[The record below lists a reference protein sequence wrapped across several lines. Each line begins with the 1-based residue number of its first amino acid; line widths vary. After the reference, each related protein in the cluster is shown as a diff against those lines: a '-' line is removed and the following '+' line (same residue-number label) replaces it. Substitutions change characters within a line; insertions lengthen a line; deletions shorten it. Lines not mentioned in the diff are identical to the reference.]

1 MPILD
6 IAMPL
11 ALLVVSTAALFL
23 SKRTEGKL
31 KTTFEKRELRTRD
44 VVMLVVMIV
53 VAISIMASVSII
65 DPGQIFQN
73 ILLVVFLFSYSLLLF
88 IFSYL
93 FSDMKQRNAQM
104 FSLGFVIAGLFA
116 GTISLLEPFVD
127 GLTLYRV
134 LAFYGLAVFALTST
148 IVEVKKRGVQERLYI
163 AVLPPTLFALLF
175 LFFNVVYEGTPV
187 WYPILL
193 DAFALTFAVLII
205 LYLGSL
211 FTWKTTLIF
220 AALLTV
226 VDMILVLGTGTMV
239 TAAQQFTGLGL
250 PVLVHLP
257 NVPLIAAQ
265 EGYVSFFGFAPRGL
279 GVGDFFFAGILALQ
293 TFKKYGK
300 KVAYIAV
307 IGMTISFAIFEA
319 FLPEILV
326 LLEPLLQREIGG
338 FPGTLMI
345 ITGWLPVVV
354 WKVLSHRRQNNQD
367 REIDLKNRK

>member
-1 MPILD
+1 MPTLD

-11 ALLVVSTAALFL
+11 ALLVISTVALLL

-31 KTTFEKRELRTRD
+31 KTTFKKRELRTRD

-53 VAISIMASVSII
+53 VAISVMAYVSII
-65 DPGQIFQN
+65 DIGHIFQN
-73 ILLVVFLFSYSLLLF
+73 MILVLFLFSYSMLLF
-88 IFSYL
+88 FFSYL
-93 FSDMKQRNAQM
+93 FSDVKQRSAQL
-104 FSLGFVIAGLFA
+104 FSLGFVIAGLLA
-116 GTISLLEPFVD
+116 GTIGLLEPFLD
-127 GLTLYRV
+127 GLALYRA
-134 LAFYGLAVFALTST
+134 LAFYGLAVFALTSI
-148 IVEVKKRGVQERLYI
+148 IVDVKKRKAQERWYI
-163 AVLPPTLFALLF
+163 AVQPPTLFVLSF
-175 LFFNVVYEGTPV
+175 VFFNVAYEGTPV
-187 WYPILL
+187 WYPILI

-220 AALLTV
+220 AVLLTV
-226 VDMILVLGTGTMV
+226 VDIILVLGTGTMV

-293 TFKKYGK
+293 TLKKYGK
-300 KVAYIAV
+300 KVAYMAV

-319 FLPEILV
+319 FLPEILA

-345 ITGWLPVVV
+345 IIGWLPVVV
-354 WKVLSHRRQNNQD
+354 WNVLSYRKQIIQD
-367 REIDLKNRK
+367 KEIDLKNRK

>member
-11 ALLVVSTAALFL
+11 ALFIVSTVALFF

-31 KTTFEKRELRTRD
+31 RITFEKRELRTRD
-44 VVMLVVMIV
+44 VVILVVMIV
-53 VAISIMASVSII
+53 VAISIIASVSII
-65 DPGQIFQN
+65 EPGQIFQN
-73 ILLVVFLFSYSLLLF
+73 IILLVFLFSYSLLLL

-93 FSDMKQRNAQM
+93 FSDMKQRNAQL
-104 FSLGFVIAGLFA
+104 FSLGFVIAGLLA

-127 GLTLYRV
+127 GLILYRT
-134 LAFYGLAVFALTST
+134 LAFYGLAVFALTSI
-148 IVEVKKRGVQERLYI
+148 IVDVKKKGAQGRWYI
-163 AVLPPTLFALLF
+163 AVQPPTLFALLF

-226 VDMILVLGTGTMV
+226 VDTILVLGTGTMV

-300 KVAYIAV
+300 KAAYMAA

-345 ITGWLPVVV
+345 IIGWLPVVV